1 MSRKPK
7 LTKKQVVKLVS
18 LYKNPKMS
26 MEKLCK
32 FFQISDDTIT
42 RTIKREGITARKTAG
57 FCDKENSNWKGGL
70 SRHYA
75 KNVAM
80 RHFKKNN
87 CAICGYKISV
97 DVHHRDNNNRNN
109 KPDNLV
115 LLCPNHHREAHLG
128 LLKSHK

>member
-1 MSRKPK
+1 MARKRK
-7 LTKKQVVKLVS
+7 LTNKQIVGLAK
-18 LYKNPKMS
+18 LYKNPKIR

-32 FFQISDDTIT
+32 IFQVSDDTIT
-42 RTIKREGITARKTAG
+42 RTIKREGITARKTVG
-57 FCDKENSNWKGGL
+57 FCDEENSNWKGGL

-75 KNVAM
+75 KNVAV
-80 RHFKKNN
+80 RHFKENK

-97 DVHHRDNNNRNN
+97 DVHHWDNNSRNN

-115 LLCPNHHREAHLG
+115 LLCPNHHREAHLE